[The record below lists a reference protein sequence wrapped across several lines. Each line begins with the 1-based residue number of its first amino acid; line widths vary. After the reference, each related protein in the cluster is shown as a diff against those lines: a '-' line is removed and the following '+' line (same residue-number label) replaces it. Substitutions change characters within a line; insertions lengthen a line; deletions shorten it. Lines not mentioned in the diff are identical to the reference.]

1 MLLTRSSEGAPHGR
15 MYAHHVME
23 ALMRPLARNGRAR
36 YPCHVE
42 SSGDERSGAQ
52 DDGSGISLPD
62 TLYHYT
68 TISGFMGILDS
79 GSLWATDA
87 RYMNDSSELKFGIQY
102 MKEETLARAKD
113 PWMHYLL
120 ESVFSDAMHE
130 GRRLATASYCADGDL
145 LSQWRAYS
153 GHAGYSIGLDSV
165 ECARLL
171 RRSDV
176 ASPFFPV
183 FYDMASVR
191 KFSRTVA
198 GRLVAAWEATS
209 WQQMYSAG
217 DVGNPHSTERH
228 EVIAEHLEEIVRV
241 SYRATAIG
249 RWLSAYLKDPVFA
262 EEREWRTVVPAGG
275 STGRP
280 WKFREGQTGLT
291 PYVVLDLRNENGLIP
306 LREIIVAPG
315 PDQDLRVE
323 ATSMLLAQ
331 QGYSTDVVVRPSPI
345 PYR

>member
-165 ECARLL
+165 ECARLCVGAMLL
-171 RRSDV
+171 RRFFRSFMTWHPC
-176 ASPFFPV
+176 ASFPELLL
-183 FYDMASVR
+183 
-191 KFSRTVA
+191 A
-198 GRLVAAWEATS
+198 G
-209 WQQMYSAG
+209 
-217 DVGNPHSTERH
+217 
-228 EVIAEHLEEIVRV
+228 
-241 SYRATAIG
+241 
-249 RWLSAYLKDPVFA
+249 WLP
-262 EEREWRTVVPAGG
+262 P
-275 STGRP
+275 GRP
-280 WKFREGQTGLT
+280 RLGSRCIRRAMSAT
-291 PYVVLDLRNENGLIP
+291 PIALNGT
-306 LREIIVAPG
+306 R
-315 PDQDLRVE
+315 
-323 ATSMLLAQ
+323 LLQ
-331 QGYSTDVVVRPSPI
+331 SISKK
-345 PYR
+345 